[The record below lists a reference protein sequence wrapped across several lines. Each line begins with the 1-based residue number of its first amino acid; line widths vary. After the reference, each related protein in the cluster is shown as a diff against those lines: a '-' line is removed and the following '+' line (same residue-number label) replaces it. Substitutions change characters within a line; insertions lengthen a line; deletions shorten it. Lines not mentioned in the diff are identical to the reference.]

1 MINKIKYKGSS
12 YYKQN
17 NKWLKQ
23 YISNADGIILNEKI
37 SNLVQTMFKNELGIE
52 IINEKLSKKLDKKLR
67 KLKLKKIKI

>member
-12 YYKQN
+12 YYKKN